1 VRRAEIVLLIV
12 SGLTLLVSVWISFIL
27 PRAVVKPLV
36 DLREA
41 IDHALEGDYDVEI
54 NVEGRGEIVELASGV
69 RHLIEHL
76 REKEARQDL
85 GVRR

>member
-1 VRRAEIVLLIV
+1 M
-12 SGLTLLVSVWISFIL
+12 SVWISFIL

>member
-1 VRRAEIVLLIV
+1 MSRPASGRAL
-12 SGLTLLVSVWISFIL
+12 G
-27 PRAVVKPLV
+27 AAD
-36 DLREA
+36 DLSETPF
-41 IDHALEGDYDVEI
+41 DEVEI
-54 NVEGRGEIVELASGV
+54 NVEGRGEIVELASGI